1 MGLGIK
7 PVNVHGLNL
16 YQAKVKIDSELRRAG
31 KDTYR
36 LRIIH
41 GFNSGTEIKNAV
53 AEYKCHP
60 KVKRVSPGS
69 NPGETDLV
77 LREL

>member
-7 PVNVHGLNL
+7 PIDLHGLNL
-16 YQAKVKIDSELRRAG
+16 YKAKVKIDSELRKAG
-31 KDTYR
+31 KDVYR
-36 LRIIH
+36 LRVIH
-41 GFNSGTEIKNAV
+41 GFNSGTDIKNAIR
-53 AEYKCHP
+53 EYSSHP
-60 KVKRVSPGS
+60 KVKRITPGS